1 MTGSVTSAQADQA
14 PAGET
19 ANRTKASAS
28 LRARYVM
35 AMASVALI
43 DIAMNSVYFF
53 LADRM
58 EQLFIVLPE
67 NLLLMVMLNGLVA
80 LLIYRP
86 VYRFITARGSPAAA
100 QEALSHLPL
109 RSAVWVAILTTGY
122 CGILFLTGTF
132 TPDPALLERIPEWN
146 RTLAFVWF
154 SFVYALYYSSYTY
167 FLIDN
172 VTMDQ
177 RAALAREHGLAI
189 EPRRHRFRNK
199 ILFAFGVVAIIPTSH
214 LILDLLV
221 FRDIRMA
228 QGFHVTETV
237 LLDLFATVVVL
248 CFTVILVVKG
258 LLRPVRELTA
268 TVVDIENGVLDR
280 RASVISDDEL
290 GVLMDALNRM
300 MDGLRE
306 RAFIRETFGHYL
318 PKAVAADII
327 AGKAPIEPRIET
339 ATILFADIEGFTAL
353 SERLSPAELVEVLNE
368 YFSAVI
374 EPVQNHKG
382 VVNQFQGDGMLVT
395 FNVPVRGRG
404 HADHAVTAA
413 LEILDTVNRRRF
425 GGVRLRTRIG
435 INTGLV
441 FAGNVGSGDR
451 FNYTVHG
458 EAVNIASRLE
468 RLNSEL
474 DTRLLIS
481 AATHDLLEG
490 QYPLSKNRMVNV
502 KGKGR
507 PISVYGYGETDLT
520 DDGVTAYALGGET
533 LTM

>member
-1 MTGSVTSAQADQA
+1 MSETVTTAVASKSAKNVD
-14 PAGET
+14 
-19 ANRTKASAS
+19 S
-28 LRARYVM
+28 LSRKPIAKLRLGYVV
-35 AMASVALI
+35 AMASVSLV

-53 LADRM
+53 LADRL

-67 NLLLMVMLNGLVA
+67 NLLLLVLLNGFIA
-80 LLIYRP
+80 IRIYAP
-86 VYRFITARGSPAAA
+86 VYRFVADQSNPAAA
-100 QEALSHLPL
+100 HEALAHLPV
-109 RSAVWVAILTTGY
+109 RSAIWVAVLTAGY
-122 CGILFLTGTF
+122 CSVLFLTGTF
-132 TPDPALLERIPEWN
+132 IPDPALLERIPEWN
-146 RTLAFVWF
+146 LTLAFFWF
-154 SFVYALYYSSYTY
+154 SFVYAVYYGSYSY

-172 VTMDQ
+172 VAMDH
-177 RAALAREHGLAI
+177 RATLAREYGFEI
-189 EPRRHRFRNK
+189 EPRGHRFRNK
-199 ILFAFGVVAIIPTSH
+199 LLFAFGVVALIPVGH

-221 FRDIRMA
+221 FRDLRLA
-228 QGFHVTETV
+228 QGFDVTETV

-248 CFTVILVVKG
+248 CFVVTLMVKG

-268 TVVDIENGVLDR
+268 AVVDIDNGVLDR
-280 RASVISDDEL
+280 RAAVISDDEL
-290 GVLMDALNRM
+290 GVLMGAVNRM

-306 RAFIRETFGHYL
+306 RAFIRGTFGHYL

-327 AGKAPIEPRIET
+327 AGNAPIEPTIET

-353 SERLSPAELVEVLNE
+353 SEELSPAELVEVLNE

-374 EPVQNHKG
+374 EPVQRHNG

-395 FNVPVRGRG
+395 FNVPVRDQS
-404 HADHAVTAA
+404 HADHAVAAA
-413 LEILDTVNRRRF
+413 LEILDTVDKRRF

-435 INTGLV
+435 VNTGLV

-468 RLNSEL
+468 TLNKEL
-474 DTRLLIS
+474 GTRLLIS
-481 AATHDLLEG
+481 SATHDLLSG

-507 PISVYGYGETDLT
+507 PLSVYGCGETGQA
-520 DDGVTAYALGGET
+520 DGGGIAAEGSSA
-533 LTM
+533 